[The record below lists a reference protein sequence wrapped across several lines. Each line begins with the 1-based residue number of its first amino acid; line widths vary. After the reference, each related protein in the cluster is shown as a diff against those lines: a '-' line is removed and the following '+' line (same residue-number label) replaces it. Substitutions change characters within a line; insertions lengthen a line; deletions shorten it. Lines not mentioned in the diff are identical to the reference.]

1 MSRRG
6 ALYVIIFEMRVLRPF
21 SPWRRVYNTP
31 GDDDMTIFEKV
42 AIEHGTTPA
51 EVRAEIEAAIE
62 HTGLEISAEDLI
74 KILANVITAQS
85 ESRG

>member
-1 MSRRG
+1 
-6 ALYVIIFEMRVLRPF
+6 
-21 SPWRRVYNTP
+21 
-31 GDDDMTIFEKV
+31 MTIFEQV

-74 KILANVITAQS
+74 KILASAITAQS